1 MKTYT
6 YETDYKGKMNLV
18 PCDILVEGVSEY
30 YVREHH
36 EGTFDSYTRKRKLS
50 KKLVFFCEEGEEK
63 ALLKKIRANVLG
75 PWRIGDLVFLCNKEV
90 YGFIIKVNRVK
101 LVVDN
106 PNWKKPMQPDKTSV
120 MLISRNEEDENE
132 TK

>member
-6 YETDYKGKMNLV
+6 YEFDYKGKLDLI

-36 EGTFDSYTRKRKLS
+36 QGTFDEYTRK
-50 KKLVFFCEEGEEK
+50 KKLPKESVFSCEEGGEK
-63 ALLKKIRANVLG
+63 ALLEKIRANVLG
-75 PWRIGDLVFLCNKEV
+75 PWRVGDLVFLTNKEV
-90 YGFIIKVNRVK
+90 YGFITKVNRVK

-120 MLISRNEEDENE
+120 MLISRNEEEDE

>member
-1 MKTYT
+1 MQTYT

-18 PCDILVEGVSEY
+18 PCDILVEGISEY

-50 KKLVFFCEEGEEK
+50 KKYVFFCEEGEK
-63 ALLKKIRANVLG
+63 ALLEKIRANVLG
-75 PWRIGDLVFLCNKEV
+75 PWRVGDLVFLTNKEV
-90 YGFIIKVNRVK
+90 YGFITKVNRVK

-106 PNWKKPMQPDKTSV
+106 PDWKKPMQPDKTSV
-120 MLISRNEEDENE
+120 MLISRVVNDEEQD
-132 TK
+132 